1 MTTKTKMAA
10 ESAGQKRVRRQKAV
24 DNSMRFSNSDVSL
37 DEAIARNG
45 GLVIPGKPGI
55 IFDLSW

>member
-1 MTTKTKMAA
+1 MMTTSKKPAT
-10 ESAGQKRVRRQKAV
+10 SAGKKQSRQHEVV

>member
-1 MTTKTKMAA
+1 MTTSKKSAA
-10 ESAGQKRVRRQKAV
+10 SAGKKPSRQHEVV

-45 GLVIPGKPGI
+45 GLVMPKKGGI
-55 IFDLSW
+55 LFDMSW